1 MTVSGRCLQN
11 GPLTDSIK
19 QKRIGNSRLARGFTI
34 IELII
39 VIVII
44 GILTTIAV
52 PSMREWALEGQVETK
67 AAEVRN
73 LFELV
78 RTKATAMGKVGYV
91 VGLGPDRVQIGL
103 NDETF
108 DLRNSVNSSPRV
120 IMGFIDVDQN
130 STFNFKKSCDE
141 NNPCDEDEIVALVD
155 MGNVQSHLGGTL
167 GGTFAVL
174 PSGISGQLDESGP
187 KWYTQLTNAVTYPF
201 YVYLSTGGNDFFKY
215 EFDIDR
221 TGSIQENRCRIDSV
235 KESCPKKQDKASS
248 N

>member
-52 PSMREWALEGQVETK
+52 PSMREWALEGQIETK

-91 VGLGPDRVQIGL
+91 VGTNNVQVGL
-103 NDETF
+103 SSNNNPVDFT
-108 DLRNSVNSSPRV
+108 NISPRV
-120 IMGFIDVDQN
+120 IMAYVDVNQN
-130 STFNFKKSCDE
+130 SAFDP
-141 NNPCDEDEIVALVD
+141 NNDEIVALVD
-155 MGNVQSHLGGTL
+155 MGNVNSHLGGI
-167 GGTFAVL
+167 FAVL
-174 PSGISGQLDESGP
+174 PSGISGMLNQSGP
-187 KWYTQLTNAVTYPF
+187 QWYTQLTNAIDYEFQVC
-201 YVYLSTGGNDFFKY
+201 LSIGGRDFFNY
-215 EFDIDR
+215 AFVIDR
-221 TGSIQENRCRIDSV
+221 TGRIQENRGRGDNLCLEPEPEPDN
-235 KESCPKKQDKASS
+235 ASS
-248 N
+248 K

>member
-91 VGLGPDRVQIGL
+91 VGTNNVQVGL
-103 NDETF
+103 SSNNNPVDFT
-108 DLRNSVNSSPRV
+108 NTSPRV
-120 IMGFIDVDQN
+120 IMAYVDVNQN
-130 STFNFKKSCDE
+130 STFDSD
-141 NNPCDEDEIVALVD
+141 DEIVALVD
-155 MGNVQSHLGGTL
+155 MGKVQSHLC
-167 GGTFAVL
+167 GTFAVL
-174 PSGISGQLDESGP
+174 PSGISGKLNQGGP
-187 KWYTQLTNAVTYPF
+187 QWYTQLTDTKN
-201 YVYLSTGGNDFFKY
+201 YVFQVWLSTGGNDFFEY
-215 EFDIDR
+215 AFDIDR
-221 TGSIQENRCRIDSV
+221 TGRIQETRSRVDNLGNHL
-235 KESCPKKQDKASS
+235 CPEQ
-248 N
+248 

>member
-52 PSMREWALEGQVETK
+52 PSMREWALEGQIETK

-91 VGLGPDRVQIGL
+91 VGTNNVQVGLDNKALG
-103 NDETF
+103 
-108 DLRNSVNSSPRV
+108 NSIDSSPRV
-120 IMGFIDVDQN
+120 IMAYVDVNQN
-130 STFNFKKSCDE
+130 STFDS
-141 NNPCDEDEIVALVD
+141 NNDEIVALVD
-155 MGNVQSHLGGTL
+155 MGKVKSHLS
-167 GGTFAVL
+167 GTFAVL
-174 PSGISGQLDESGP
+174 PSGISGQLDQSGP
-187 KWYTQLTNAVTYPF
+187 QWFTQLTDTDNYEFQVC
-201 YVYLSTGGNDFFKY
+201 LSTGGKDFFNY
-215 EFDIDR
+215 AFVIDS
-221 TGSIQENRCRIDSV
+221 TGRIQETRSRGKNL
-235 KESCPKKQDKASS
+235 CPEQSDNASS
-248 N
+248 K

>member
-91 VGLGPDRVQIGL
+91 VGTNNVQVGLDNNALGNSI
-103 NDETF
+103 
-108 DLRNSVNSSPRV
+108 DLSPRV
-120 IMGFIDVDQN
+120 IMAYVDVNQN
-130 STFNFKKSCDE
+130 SIFDS
-141 NNPCDEDEIVALVD
+141 NNDEIVALVD
-155 MGNVQSHLGGTL
+155 MGEVQSHLSGI
-167 GGTFAVL
+167 FAVL
-174 PSGISGQLDESGP
+174 PSGISGQLDQRGP
-187 KWYTQLTNAVTYPF
+187 QWYTQLTDMDNYEFQVC
-201 YVYLSTGGNDFFKY
+201 LSTGGRDFFNY
-215 EFDIDR
+215 AFDIDR
-221 TGSIQENRCRIDSV
+221 TGSIQEARSRGENLCRP
-235 KESCPKKQDKASS
+235 EQ
-248 N
+248 

>member
-52 PSMREWALEGQVETK
+52 PSMREWALEGQIETK

-91 VGLGPDRVQIGL
+91 VGTNNVQVGLDNKALG
-103 NDETF
+103 
-108 DLRNSVNSSPRV
+108 NSIDSSPRV
-120 IMGFIDVDQN
+120 IMAYVDVNQN
-130 STFNFKKSCDE
+130 STFDS
-141 NNPCDEDEIVALVD
+141 NNDEIVALVD
-155 MGNVQSHLGGTL
+155 MGKVKSHLS
-167 GGTFAVL
+167 GTFAVL
-174 PSGISGQLDESGP
+174 PSGISGQLDQSGP
-187 KWYTQLTNAVTYPF
+187 QWYTQLTDTDNYEFQVC
-201 YVYLSTGGNDFFKY
+201 LSTGGKDFFNY
-215 EFDIDR
+215 AFVIDS
-221 TGSIQENRCRIDSV
+221 TGRIQENRSRG
-235 KESCPKKQDKASS
+235 KNLCPERSDNASS
-248 N
+248 K

>member
-52 PSMREWALEGQVETK
+52 PSMREWALEGQIETK

-91 VGLGPDRVQIGL
+91 VGTNNVQVGLDNKALG
-103 NDETF
+103 
-108 DLRNSVNSSPRV
+108 NSIDSSPRV
-120 IMGFIDVDQN
+120 IMAYVDVNQN
-130 STFNFKKSCDE
+130 STFDS
-141 NNPCDEDEIVALVD
+141 NNDEIVALVD
-155 MGNVQSHLGGTL
+155 MGKVKSHLS
-167 GGTFAVL
+167 GTFAVL
-174 PSGISGQLDESGP
+174 PSGISGQLDQNGP
-187 KWYTQLTNAVTYPF
+187 QWYTQLTDTDNYEFQVC
-201 YVYLSTGGNDFFKY
+201 LSTGGKDFFNY
-215 EFDIDR
+215 AFVIDS
-221 TGSIQENRCRIDSV
+221 TGRIQETRSRGKNLCTEQSNN
-235 KESCPKKQDKASS
+235 ASS

>member
-52 PSMREWALEGQVETK
+52 PSMREWALEGQIETK

-91 VGLGPDRVQIGL
+91 VGTNNVQVGLDNKALG
-103 NDETF
+103 
-108 DLRNSVNSSPRV
+108 NSIDSSPRV
-120 IMGFIDVDQN
+120 IMAYVDVNQN
-130 STFNFKKSCDE
+130 STFDS
-141 NNPCDEDEIVALVD
+141 NNDEIVALVD
-155 MGNVQSHLGGTL
+155 MGKVKSHLS
-167 GGTFAVL
+167 GTFAVL
-174 PSGISGQLDESGP
+174 PSGISGQLDQSGP
-187 KWYTQLTNAVTYPF
+187 QWYTQLTDTDNYEFQVC
-201 YVYLSTGGNDFFKY
+201 LSTGGKDFFNY
-215 EFDIDR
+215 AFVIDS
-221 TGSIQENRCRIDSV
+221 TGRIQENRSRG
-235 KESCPKKQDKASS
+235 KNLCPEQSDNASS
-248 N
+248 K

>member
-52 PSMREWALEGQVETK
+52 PSMREWALEGQIETK

-91 VGLGPDRVQIGL
+91 VGTNNVQVGLDNKALG
-103 NDETF
+103 
-108 DLRNSVNSSPRV
+108 NSIDSSPRV
-120 IMGFIDVDQN
+120 IMAYVDVNQN
-130 STFNFKKSCDE
+130 STIDSNNDE
-141 NNPCDEDEIVALVD
+141 NVALVD
-155 MGNVQSHLGGTL
+155 MGKVKSHLS
-167 GGTFAVL
+167 GTFAVL
-174 PSGISGQLDESGP
+174 PSGISGQLDQNGP
-187 KWYTQLTNAVTYPF
+187 QWYTQLTDTDNYEFQVC
-201 YVYLSTGGNDFFKY
+201 LSTGGKDFFNY
-215 EFDIDR
+215 AFVIDS
-221 TGSIQENRCRIDSV
+221 TGRIQETRSRGKNLCTEQSNN
-235 KESCPKKQDKASS
+235 ASS

>member
-52 PSMREWALEGQVETK
+52 PSMREWALEGQIETK
-67 AAEVRN
+67 ATEVRN

-91 VGLGPDRVQIGL
+91 VGTNNVQVGLDNKALG
-103 NDETF
+103 
-108 DLRNSVNSSPRV
+108 NSIDSSPRV
-120 IMGFIDVDQN
+120 IMAYVDVNQN
-130 STFNFKKSCDE
+130 STFDS
-141 NNPCDEDEIVALVD
+141 NNDEIVALVD
-155 MGNVQSHLGGTL
+155 MGKVKSHLS
-167 GGTFAVL
+167 GTFAVL
-174 PSGISGQLDESGP
+174 PSGISGQLDQSGP
-187 KWYTQLTNAVTYPF
+187 QWYTQLTDTDNYEFQVC
-201 YVYLSTGGNDFFKY
+201 LSTGGKDFFNY
-215 EFDIDR
+215 AFVIDSTWR
-221 TGSIQENRCRIDSV
+221 IQETRSRGKNL
-235 KESCPKKQDKASS
+235 CPEQSDNASS
-248 N
+248 K

>member
-52 PSMREWALEGQVETK
+52 PSMREWALEGQIETK

-73 LFELV
+73 IFELV

-91 VGLGPDRVQIGL
+91 VGTNNVQVGL
-103 NDETF
+103 SSNNNPVDFT
-108 DLRNSVNSSPRV
+108 NISPRV
-120 IMGFIDVDQN
+120 IMAYVDVNQN
-130 STFNFKKSCDE
+130 STFDP
-141 NNPCDEDEIVALVD
+141 NNDEIVALVD
-155 MGNVQSHLGGTL
+155 MGNVNSHLS
-167 GGTFAVL
+167 GTFAVL
-174 PSGISGQLDESGP
+174 PSGISGQLNESGP
-187 KWYTQLTNAVTYPF
+187 KWYTQLTNTTDYEFQVCLCTGGRDFFNYAFVID
-201 YVYLSTGGNDFFKY
+201 STG
-215 EFDIDR
+215 R
-221 TGSIQENRCRIDSV
+221 IQENRSRGDNLCLEPEPEPDN
-235 KESCPKKQDKASS
+235 ASS
-248 N
+248 K

>member
-52 PSMREWALEGQVETK
+52 PSMREWALEGQIETK

-91 VGLGPDRVQIGL
+91 VGTNNVQVGLDNKALGNSI
-103 NDETF
+103 
-108 DLRNSVNSSPRV
+108 DLSPRV
-120 IMGFIDVDQN
+120 IMAYVDVNQN
-130 STFNFKKSCDE
+130 STFDS
-141 NNPCDEDEIVALVD
+141 NNDDDSNNDEIVALVD
-155 MGNVQSHLGGTL
+155 MGNVESHLS
-167 GGTFAVL
+167 GTFAVL
-174 PSGISGQLDESGP
+174 PSGISGRLNKSGP
-187 KWYTQLTNAVTYPF
+187 KWYTQLTDTNNYEFQVC
-201 YVYLSTGGNDFFKY
+201 LSTGGNDFFNY
-215 EFDIDR
+215 AFVIDS
-221 TGSIQENRCRIDSV
+221 TGRIQENRSRGTNLCT
-235 KESCPKKQDKASS
+235 E
-248 N
+248 

>member
-52 PSMREWALEGQVETK
+52 PSMREWALEGQIEAK

-91 VGLGPDRVQIGL
+91 VGTNNVQVGL
-103 NDETF
+103 SSNNNPVDFT
-108 DLRNSVNSSPRV
+108 NISPRV
-120 IMGFIDVDQN
+120 IMAYVDVNQN
-130 STFNFKKSCDE
+130 SIFDP
-141 NNPCDEDEIVALVD
+141 NNDEIVALVD
-155 MGNVQSHLGGTL
+155 MGNVNSHLSGI
-167 GGTFAVL
+167 FAVL
-174 PSGISGQLDESGP
+174 PSGISGQLNESGP
-187 KWYTQLTNAVTYPF
+187 KWYTQLTNMRDYEFQVC
-201 YVYLSTGGNDFFKY
+201 LSTGGNDFFNY
-215 EFDIDR
+215 EFVIDS
-221 TGSIQENRCRIDSV
+221 TGRIQETRGRGENLCLEQSDN
-235 KESCPKKQDKASS
+235 ASS
-248 N
+248 K

>member
-52 PSMREWALEGQVETK
+52 PSMREWALEGQIETK

-91 VGLGPDRVQIGL
+91 VGTNNVQVGLDNKALG
-103 NDETF
+103 
-108 DLRNSVNSSPRV
+108 NSIDSSPRV
-120 IMGFIDVDQN
+120 IMAYVDVNQN
-130 STFNFKKSCDE
+130 FAFDS
-141 NNPCDEDEIVALVD
+141 NNDEIVALVD
-155 MGNVQSHLGGTL
+155 MGKVRSHLS
-167 GGTFAVL
+167 GTFAVL
-174 PSGISGQLDESGP
+174 PSGISGQLDQSGP
-187 KWYTQLTNAVTYPF
+187 QWYTQLTDTDNYQFQVC
-201 YVYLSTGGNDFFKY
+201 LSTGGKDFFNY
-215 EFDIDR
+215 AFVIDS
-221 TGSIQENRCRIDSV
+221 TGRIQETRSRGKNL
-235 KESCPKKQDKASS
+235 CPEQSDNASS
-248 N
+248 K

>member
-91 VGLGPDRVQIGL
+91 VGTNNVQVGL
-103 NDETF
+103 SSNNNPVDFT
-108 DLRNSVNSSPRV
+108 NTSPRV
-120 IMGFIDVDQN
+120 IMAYVDVNQN
-130 STFNFKKSCDE
+130 STFDSD
-141 NNPCDEDEIVALVD
+141 DEIVALVD
-155 MGNVQSHLGGTL
+155 MGKVQSHLC
-167 GGTFAVL
+167 GTFAVL
-174 PSGISGQLDESGP
+174 PSGISGKLNQSGP
-187 KWYTQLTNAVTYPF
+187 QWYTQLTDTKN
-201 YVYLSTGGNDFFKY
+201 YVFQVWLSTGGNDFFTY
-215 EFDIDR
+215 AFDIDR
-221 TGSIQENRCRIDSV
+221 TGRIQETRRRVDNLGNHL
-235 KESCPKKQDKASS
+235 CPEQ
-248 N
+248 

>member
-52 PSMREWALEGQVETK
+52 PSMREWALEGQIETK

-91 VGLGPDRVQIGL
+91 VGTNNVQVGLDNKALG
-103 NDETF
+103 
-108 DLRNSVNSSPRV
+108 NSIDSSPRV
-120 IMGFIDVDQN
+120 IMAYVDVNQN
-130 STFNFKKSCDE
+130 STFDS
-141 NNPCDEDEIVALVD
+141 NNDEIVALVD
-155 MGNVQSHLGGTL
+155 MGKVKSHLS
-167 GGTFAVL
+167 GTFAVL

-187 KWYTQLTNAVTYPF
+187 KWYTQLTNMANYQIQVC
-201 YVYLSTGGNDFFKY
+201 LSTGGKDFINY
-215 EFDIDR
+215 AFDIDS
-221 TGSIQENRCRIDSV
+221 TGRIQETRSRGKNLCTEQSNN
-235 KESCPKKQDKASS
+235 ASS

>member
-52 PSMREWALEGQVETK
+52 PSMREWALEGQIETK

-91 VGLGPDRVQIGL
+91 VGTNNVQVGLDNKALG
-103 NDETF
+103 
-108 DLRNSVNSSPRV
+108 NSIDSSPRV
-120 IMGFIDVDQN
+120 IMAYVDVNQN
-130 STFNFKKSCDE
+130 SAFDS
-141 NNPCDEDEIVALVD
+141 NNDEIVALVD
-155 MGNVQSHLGGTL
+155 MGRVESHLS
-167 GGTFAVL
+167 GTFAVL
-174 PSGISGQLDESGP
+174 PSGISGQLDQSGP
-187 KWYTQLTNAVTYPF
+187 QWYTQLTDTDNYIFQVC
-201 YVYLSTGGNDFFKY
+201 LSTGGKDFFNY
-215 EFDIDR
+215 AFVIDS
-221 TGSIQENRCRIDSV
+221 TGRIQETRSRGKNL
-235 KESCPKKQDKASS
+235 CP
-248 N
+248 

>member
-91 VGLGPDRVQIGL
+91 VGTNNVQVGLDNKALG
-103 NDETF
+103 
-108 DLRNSVNSSPRV
+108 NSIDSSPRV
-120 IMGFIDVDQN
+120 IMAYVDVNQN
-130 STFNFKKSCDE
+130 STFDS
-141 NNPCDEDEIVALVD
+141 NNDEIVALVD
-155 MGNVQSHLGGTL
+155 MGKVKSHLS
-167 GGTFAVL
+167 GTFAVL
-174 PSGISGQLDESGP
+174 PSGISGQLDQNGP
-187 KWYTQLTNAVTYPF
+187 QWYTQLTNMANYQIQVC
-201 YVYLSTGGNDFFKY
+201 LSTGGKDFFNY
-215 EFDIDR
+215 AFDIDR
-221 TGSIQENRCRIDSV
+221 TGRIQETRSRGKNLCTEQSNN
-235 KESCPKKQDKASS
+235 ASS

>member
-52 PSMREWALEGQVETK
+52 PSMREWALEGQIETK

-78 RTKATAMGKVGYV
+78 RTKSTAMGKVGYV
-91 VGLGPDRVQIGL
+91 VGTNNVQVGLDNKALG
-103 NDETF
+103 
-108 DLRNSVNSSPRV
+108 NSIDSSPRV
-120 IMGFIDVDQN
+120 IMAYVDVNQN
-130 STFNFKKSCDE
+130 STFDS
-141 NNPCDEDEIVALVD
+141 NNDEIVALVD
-155 MGNVQSHLGGTL
+155 MGKVKSHLS
-167 GGTFAVL
+167 GTFAVL
-174 PSGISGQLDESGP
+174 PSGISGQLDQNGP
-187 KWYTQLTNAVTYPF
+187 QWYTQLTDTDNYEFQVC
-201 YVYLSTGGNDFFKY
+201 LSTGGKDFFNY
-215 EFDIDR
+215 AFVIDS
-221 TGSIQENRCRIDSV
+221 TGRIQETRSRGKNLCTEQSNN
-235 KESCPKKQDKASS
+235 ASS

>member
-52 PSMREWALEGQVETK
+52 PSMREWALEGQIETK

-91 VGLGPDRVQIGL
+91 VGTNNVQVGL
-103 NDETF
+103 SSNNNPVDFT
-108 DLRNSVNSSPRV
+108 NISPRV
-120 IMGFIDVDQN
+120 IMAYVDVNQN
-130 STFNFKKSCDE
+130 SIFDP
-141 NNPCDEDEIVALVD
+141 NNDEIVALVD
-155 MGNVQSHLGGTL
+155 MGNVNSHLGGI
-167 GGTFAVL
+167 FAVL
-174 PSGISGQLDESGP
+174 PSGISGQLNESGP
-187 KWYTQLTNAVTYPF
+187 RWFTQLTNTIDYEFQVC
-201 YVYLSTGGNDFFKY
+201 LSTGGRDFFNY
-215 EFDIDR
+215 AFVIDR
-221 TGSIQENRCRIDSV
+221 TGRIQENRGRGDNLCLEPEPEPDN
-235 KESCPKKQDKASS
+235 ASS
-248 N
+248 K

>member
-91 VGLGPDRVQIGL
+91 VGTDNVQIGL
-103 NDETF
+103 DNQTLALKD
-108 DLRNSVNSSPRV
+108 SKKSSPPV
-120 IMGFIDVDQN
+120 IMAFIDVNQN
-130 STFNFKKSCDE
+130 STFDAG
-141 NNPCDEDEIVALVD
+141 DEIVALVD
-155 MGNVQSHLGGTL
+155 MGKVKSDFPGV
-167 GGTFAVL
+167 FAVL
-174 PSGISGQLDESGP
+174 PSGISGLLESGP
-187 KWYTQLTNAVTYPF
+187 TKWYTQLTNTTNNNYRF
-201 YVYLSTGGNDFFKY
+201 YVYLSTGGKDFFNY
-215 EFDIDR
+215 AFDIDR
-221 TGSIQENRCRIDSV
+221 TGSIQETRSRVENL
-235 KESCPKKQDKASS
+235 CPEQSDNVSS
-248 N
+248 K

>member
-91 VGLGPDRVQIGL
+91 VGTDNVQIGL
-103 NDETF
+103 NDNTTLEE
-108 DLRNSVNSSPRV
+108 NPPINPRV
-120 IMGFIDVDQN
+120 IMAYVDIDQN
-130 STFNFKKSCDE
+130 STFN
-141 NNPCDEDEIVALVD
+141 NGDEIVALVD
-155 MGNVQSHLGGTL
+155 MGKVQSHLD
-167 GGTFAVL
+167 GTFAVL

-187 KWYTQLTNAVTYPF
+187 KWYTQLTNMANYQIQVC
-201 YVYLSTGGNDFFKY
+201 LSTGGKDFFNY
-215 EFDIDR
+215 AFDIDR
-221 TGSIQENRCRIDSV
+221 TGRIQETRSRGKNLCTEQSNN
-235 KESCPKKQDKASS
+235 ASS

>member
-52 PSMREWALEGQVETK
+52 PSMREWALEGQIETK

-91 VGLGPDRVQIGL
+91 VGTNNVQVGLDNKALG
-103 NDETF
+103 
-108 DLRNSVNSSPRV
+108 NSIDSSPRV
-120 IMGFIDVDQN
+120 IMAYVDVNQN
-130 STFNFKKSCDE
+130 STFDS
-141 NNPCDEDEIVALVD
+141 NNDEIVALVD
-155 MGNVQSHLGGTL
+155 MGKVKSHLS
-167 GGTFAVL
+167 GTFAVL
-174 PSGISGQLDESGP
+174 PSGISGQLDQRGP
-187 KWYTQLTNAVTYPF
+187 QWYTQLTDTDNYEFQVC
-201 YVYLSTGGNDFFKY
+201 LSTGGKDFFNY
-215 EFDIDR
+215 AFVIDS
-221 TGSIQENRCRIDSV
+221 TGRIQETRSRGKNL
-235 KESCPKKQDKASS
+235 CPEQSDNASS
-248 N
+248 K

>member
-19 QKRIGNSRLARGFTI
+19 QKGIGNSRLARGFTI

-52 PSMREWALEGQVETK
+52 PSMREWALEGQIETK

-91 VGLGPDRVQIGL
+91 VGTNNVQVGL
-103 NDETF
+103 NNEA
-108 DLRNSVNSSPRV
+108 LGNSIDSSPRV
-120 IMGFIDVDQN
+120 IMAYVDVNQN
-130 STFNFKKSCDE
+130 SIFDSD
-141 NNPCDEDEIVALVD
+141 DEIVALVD
-155 MGNVQSHLGGTL
+155 MGKVQSHLC
-167 GGTFAVL
+167 GTFAVL
-174 PSGISGQLDESGP
+174 PSGISGKLNQSGP
-187 KWYTQLTNAVTYPF
+187 QWYTQLTDANN
-201 YVYLSTGGNDFFKY
+201 YVFQVWLSTGGNDFFEY
-215 EFDIDR
+215 AFDIDR
-221 TGSIQENRCRIDSV
+221 TGRIQETRSRVDNLGNHL
-235 KESCPKKQDKASS
+235 CPEQSDNASS
-248 N
+248 K

>member
-52 PSMREWALEGQVETK
+52 PSMREWALEGQIETK

-91 VGLGPDRVQIGL
+91 VGTNNVQVGLDNKALG
-103 NDETF
+103 
-108 DLRNSVNSSPRV
+108 NSIDSSPRV
-120 IMGFIDVDQN
+120 IMAYVDVNQN
-130 STFNFKKSCDE
+130 STFDS
-141 NNPCDEDEIVALVD
+141 NNDEIVALVD
-155 MGNVQSHLGGTL
+155 MGNVESHLS
-167 GGTFAVL
+167 GTFAVL
-174 PSGISGQLDESGP
+174 PSGISGQLDQNGP
-187 KWYTQLTNAVTYPF
+187 QWFTQLTDTDNYEFQVC
-201 YVYLSTGGNDFFKY
+201 LSTGGRDFFNY
-215 EFDIDR
+215 AFVIDS
-221 TGSIQENRCRIDSV
+221 TGRIQETRSRGKNL
-235 KESCPKKQDKASS
+235 CPEQSDNASS
-248 N
+248 K

>member
-91 VGLGPDRVQIGL
+91 VGTDNVQIGL
-103 NDETF
+103 NDNTTLEE
-108 DLRNSVNSSPRV
+108 NPPINPRV
-120 IMGFIDVDQN
+120 IMAYVDIDQN
-130 STFNFKKSCDE
+130 STFDS
-141 NNPCDEDEIVALVD
+141 NNDEIVALVD
-155 MGNVQSHLGGTL
+155 MGKVKSHLS
-167 GGTFAVL
+167 GTFAVL
-174 PSGISGQLDESGP
+174 PSGISGQLDQNGP
-187 KWYTQLTNAVTYPF
+187 QWYTQLTNMCNYQIQVC
-201 YVYLSTGGNDFFKY
+201 LSTGGKDFFNY
-215 EFDIDR
+215 AFDIDR
-221 TGSIQENRCRIDSV
+221 TGRIQETRSRGKNLCTEQSNN
-235 KESCPKKQDKASS
+235 ASS

>member
-91 VGLGPDRVQIGL
+91 VGTNNVQVGLDNEALG
-103 NDETF
+103 
-108 DLRNSVNSSPRV
+108 NSIDSSPRV
-120 IMGFIDVDQN
+120 IMAYVDVNQN
-130 STFNFKKSCDE
+130 STFDSD
-141 NNPCDEDEIVALVD
+141 DEIVALVD
-155 MGNVQSHLGGTL
+155 MGKVQSHLC
-167 GGTFAVL
+167 GTFAVL
-174 PSGISGQLDESGP
+174 PSGISGKLNQSGP
-187 KWYTQLTNAVTYPF
+187 QWYTQLTDTEN
-201 YVYLSTGGNDFFKY
+201 YVFQVWLSTGGNDFFRY
-215 EFDIDR
+215 AFDIDR
-221 TGSIQENRCRIDSV
+221 TGRIQETRSRVDNLGNHL
-235 KESCPKKQDKASS
+235 CPEQ
-248 N
+248 

>member
-52 PSMREWALEGQVETK
+52 PSMREWALEGQIETK

-91 VGLGPDRVQIGL
+91 VGTNNVQVGL
-103 NDETF
+103 NNNPVDFTNIF
-108 DLRNSVNSSPRV
+108 PRV
-120 IMGFIDVDQN
+120 IMAYVDVNQN
-130 STFNFKKSCDE
+130 SAFDP
-141 NNPCDEDEIVALVD
+141 NNDEIVALVD
-155 MGNVQSHLGGTL
+155 MGNVNSHLGGI
-167 GGTFAVL
+167 FAVL
-174 PSGISGQLDESGP
+174 PSGISGQLNERGS
-187 KWYTQLTNAVTYPF
+187 KWYTQLTNTIDYEFQVC
-201 YVYLSTGGNDFFKY
+201 LSTGGRDFFNY
-215 EFDIDR
+215 AFVIDR
-221 TGSIQENRCRIDSV
+221 TGRIQENRGRGDNLCLEPEPEPDN
-235 KESCPKKQDKASS
+235 ASS
-248 N
+248 K

>member
-52 PSMREWALEGQVETK
+52 PSMREWALEGQIETK

-91 VGLGPDRVQIGL
+91 VGTNNVQVGLDNNALGNSI
-103 NDETF
+103 
-108 DLRNSVNSSPRV
+108 DLSPRV
-120 IMGFIDVDQN
+120 IMAYVDVNQN
-130 STFNFKKSCDE
+130 STFDP
-141 NNPCDEDEIVALVD
+141 NNDEIVALVD
-155 MGNVQSHLGGTL
+155 MGNVNSHLR
-167 GGTFAVL
+167 GTFAVL
-174 PSGISGQLDESGP
+174 PSGISGQLNESGP
-187 KWYTQLTNAVTYPF
+187 KWYTQLTNMADYRFQVC
-201 YVYLSTGGNDFFKY
+201 LSTGGRDFFNY
-215 EFDIDR
+215 EFVIDR
-221 TGSIQENRCRIDSV
+221 TGRIQENRSRGDNLCEPEPEPDN
-235 KESCPKKQDKASS
+235 ASS
-248 N
+248 K

>member
-19 QKRIGNSRLARGFTI
+19 QKRIGNSRLACGFTI

-52 PSMREWALEGQVETK
+52 PSMREWALEGQIETK

-91 VGLGPDRVQIGL
+91 VGTNNVQVGL
-103 NDETF
+103 SSNNNPVDFT
-108 DLRNSVNSSPRV
+108 NISPRV
-120 IMGFIDVDQN
+120 IMAYVDVNQN
-130 STFNFKKSCDE
+130 SIFDP
-141 NNPCDEDEIVALVD
+141 NNDEIVALVD
-155 MGNVQSHLGGTL
+155 MGNVNSHLR
-167 GGTFAVL
+167 GTFAVL
-174 PSGISGQLDESGP
+174 PSGISGQLNESGP
-187 KWYTQLTNAVTYPF
+187 KWYTQLTDTDNYKFQVC
-201 YVYLSTGGNDFFKY
+201 LSTGGRDFFNY
-215 EFDIDR
+215 EFVIDS
-221 TGSIQENRCRIDSV
+221 TGRIQEIRSRGDNLCLEPEPDN
-235 KESCPKKQDKASS
+235 ASS
-248 N
+248 K

>member
-52 PSMREWALEGQVETK
+52 PSMREWALEGQIETK

-91 VGLGPDRVQIGL
+91 VGTNNVQVGL
-103 NDETF
+103 
-108 DLRNSVNSSPRV
+108 SSNNNPVDFTNIAPRV
-120 IMGFIDVDQN
+120 IMAYVDVNQN
-130 STFNFKKSCDE
+130 SAFDP
-141 NNPCDEDEIVALVD
+141 NNDEIVALVD
-155 MGNVQSHLGGTL
+155 MGNVNSHLGGI
-167 GGTFAVL
+167 FAVL
-174 PSGISGQLDESGP
+174 PSGISGQLNESGP
-187 KWYTQLTNAVTYPF
+187 KWYTQLTNTTDYEFQVC
-201 YVYLSTGGNDFFKY
+201 LSTGGRDFFNY
-215 EFDIDR
+215 AFVIDS
-221 TGSIQENRCRIDSV
+221 TGRIQENRGRGDNLCLEPEPEPDN
-235 KESCPKKQDKASS
+235 ASS
-248 N
+248 K

>member
-52 PSMREWALEGQVETK
+52 PSMREWALEGLVETK

-91 VGLGPDRVQIGL
+91 VGTNNVQVGL
-103 NDETF
+103 NNNPVDFT
-108 DLRNSVNSSPRV
+108 NISPRV
-120 IMGFIDVDQN
+120 IMAYVDVNQN
-130 STFNFKKSCDE
+130 STFDP
-141 NNPCDEDEIVALVD
+141 NNDEIVALVD
-155 MGNVQSHLGGTL
+155 MGNVNSHLGGI
-167 GGTFAVL
+167 FAVL
-174 PSGISGQLDESGP
+174 PSGISGQLNRSGP
-187 KWYTQLTNAVTYPF
+187 KWYTQLTNTTDYEFQVW
-201 YVYLSTGGNDFFKY
+201 LSTGGQDFFNY
-215 EFDIDR
+215 AFVIDS
-221 TGSIQENRCRIDSV
+221 TGRIQETRCRGDNHRCL
-235 KESCPKKQDKASS
+235 EPEPEPDNASS
-248 N
+248 K

>member
-52 PSMREWALEGQVETK
+52 PSMREWALEGQIETK

-91 VGLGPDRVQIGL
+91 VGTNNVQVGL
-103 NDETF
+103 SSNNNPVDFT
-108 DLRNSVNSSPRV
+108 NISPRV
-120 IMGFIDVDQN
+120 IMAYVDVNQN
-130 STFNFKKSCDE
+130 SNFDP
-141 NNPCDEDEIVALVD
+141 NNDEIVALVD
-155 MGNVQSHLGGTL
+155 MGNVNSHLS
-167 GGTFAVL
+167 GTFAVL
-174 PSGISGQLDESGP
+174 PSGISGQLNESGP
-187 KWYTQLTNAVTYPF
+187 QWYTQLTNTIDYEFQVC
-201 YVYLSTGGNDFFKY
+201 LSTGGQDFFNY
-215 EFDIDR
+215 AFVIDR
-221 TGSIQENRCRIDSV
+221 TGRIQENRSRGDNLCLEPEPEPDN
-235 KESCPKKQDKASS
+235 ASS
-248 N
+248 K

>member
-44 GILTTIAV
+44 GILTTVAV
-52 PSMREWALEGQVETK
+52 PSMREWALEGQIETK

-91 VGLGPDRVQIGL
+91 VGTNNVQVGLDNKALG
-103 NDETF
+103 
-108 DLRNSVNSSPRV
+108 NSIDSSPRV
-120 IMGFIDVDQN
+120 IMAYVDVNQN
-130 STFNFKKSCDE
+130 SIFDP
-141 NNPCDEDEIVALVD
+141 NNDEIVALVD
-155 MGNVQSHLGGTL
+155 MGNVNSHLSGI
-167 GGTFAVL
+167 FAVL
-174 PSGISGQLDESGP
+174 PSGISGQLDQNGP
-187 KWYTQLTNAVTYPF
+187 QWFTQLTDTDNYEFQVC
-201 YVYLSTGGNDFFKY
+201 LSTGGRDFFNY
-215 EFDIDR
+215 EFVIDS
-221 TGSIQENRCRIDSV
+221 TGRIQETRSRGDNLCLEPEPEPDN
-235 KESCPKKQDKASS
+235 ASS
-248 N
+248 K

>member
-52 PSMREWALEGQVETK
+52 PSMREWALEGQIETK

-91 VGLGPDRVQIGL
+91 VGTNNVQVGLDNKALGNTID
-103 NDETF
+103 
-108 DLRNSVNSSPRV
+108 SSPRV
-120 IMGFIDVDQN
+120 IMAYVDVNQN
-130 STFNFKKSCDE
+130 STFDS
-141 NNPCDEDEIVALVD
+141 NNDEIVALVD
-155 MGNVQSHLGGTL
+155 MGKVKSHLS
-167 GGTFAVL
+167 GTFAVL
-174 PSGISGQLDESGP
+174 PSGISGQLDQSGP
-187 KWYTQLTNAVTYPF
+187 QWYTQLTDTDNYEFQVC
-201 YVYLSTGGNDFFKY
+201 LSTGGKDFFNY
-215 EFDIDR
+215 AFVIDS
-221 TGSIQENRCRIDSV
+221 TGRIQETRSRGKNL
-235 KESCPKKQDKASS
+235 CPEQSDNASS
-248 N
+248 K

>member
-52 PSMREWALEGQVETK
+52 PSMREWALEGQIETK

-91 VGLGPDRVQIGL
+91 VGTNNVQVGL
-103 NDETF
+103 SSNNNPVDFT
-108 DLRNSVNSSPRV
+108 NISPRV
-120 IMGFIDVDQN
+120 IMAYVDVNQN
-130 STFNFKKSCDE
+130 FTFDSD
-141 NNPCDEDEIVALVD
+141 DEIVALVD
-155 MGNVQSHLGGTL
+155 MGNVQSHLC
-167 GGTFAVL
+167 GTFAVL
-174 PSGISGQLDESGP
+174 PSGISGKLNQSGP
-187 KWYTQLTNAVTYPF
+187 QWYTQLTDMNN
-201 YVYLSTGGNDFFKY
+201 YVFQVWLSTGGNDFFRY
-215 EFDIDR
+215 AFDIDR
-221 TGSIQENRCRIDSV
+221 TGRIQETRSRVDNLGNHL
-235 KESCPKKQDKASS
+235 CPEQSDNASS
-248 N
+248 K

>member
-52 PSMREWALEGQVETK
+52 PSMREWALEGQIETK

-91 VGLGPDRVQIGL
+91 VGTNNVQVGLDNKALG
-103 NDETF
+103 
-108 DLRNSVNSSPRV
+108 NSIDSSPRV
-120 IMGFIDVDQN
+120 IMAYVDVNQN
-130 STFNFKKSCDE
+130 STFDS
-141 NNPCDEDEIVALVD
+141 NNDEIVALVD
-155 MGNVQSHLGGTL
+155 MGKVKSHLS
-167 GGTFAVL
+167 GTFAVL
-174 PSGISGQLDESGP
+174 PSGISGQLDQSGP
-187 KWYTQLTNAVTYPF
+187 QWYTQLTDTDNYEFQVC
-201 YVYLSTGGNDFFKY
+201 LSTGGKDFFNY
-215 EFDIDR
+215 AFVIDS
-221 TGSIQENRCRIDSV
+221 TGRIQETRSRG
-235 KESCPKKQDKASS
+235 KYLCPEQSDNASS
-248 N
+248 K

>member
-91 VGLGPDRVQIGL
+91 VGTNNVQVGLDNEALGNSI
-103 NDETF
+103 
-108 DLRNSVNSSPRV
+108 DLSPRV
-120 IMGFIDVDQN
+120 IMAYVDVNQN
-130 STFNFKKSCDE
+130 SIFDS
-141 NNPCDEDEIVALVD
+141 NNDEIVALVD
-155 MGNVQSHLGGTL
+155 MGRVESHLS
-167 GGTFAVL
+167 GTFAVL
-174 PSGISGQLDESGP
+174 PSGISGQLDQSGP
-187 KWYTQLTNAVTYPF
+187 QWYTQLTDMDNYEFQVC
-201 YVYLSTGGNDFFKY
+201 LSTGGNDFFNY
-215 EFDIDR
+215 AFVIDS
-221 TGSIQENRCRIDSV
+221 TGRIQEIRNRGENLCL
-235 KESCPKKQDKASS
+235 EQ
-248 N
+248 

>member
-52 PSMREWALEGQVETK
+52 PSMREWALEGQIETK

-91 VGLGPDRVQIGL
+91 VGTNNVQVGLDNKALG
-103 NDETF
+103 
-108 DLRNSVNSSPRV
+108 NSIDSSPRV
-120 IMGFIDVDQN
+120 IMAYVDVNQN
-130 STFNFKKSCDE
+130 STFDS
-141 NNPCDEDEIVALVD
+141 NNDEIVALVD
-155 MGNVQSHLGGTL
+155 MGKVKSHLS
-167 GGTFAVL
+167 GTFAVL
-174 PSGISGQLDESGP
+174 PSGISGQLDQNGP
-187 KWYTQLTNAVTYPF
+187 QWYTQLTDTDNYEFQVC
-201 YVYLSTGGNDFFKY
+201 LSTGGKDFFNY
-215 EFDIDR
+215 AFVIDS
-221 TGSIQENRCRIDSV
+221 TGRIQETRSRGKNL
-235 KESCPKKQDKASS
+235 CPEQSDNASS
-248 N
+248 K